1 MENKIPKPQIP
12 KSQLVKLV
20 LGISRALG
28 GLGLGFGIFLSACV
42 SPTATVTPSLAPVGI
57 TPTPTSVLANST
69 SVPTTPEPT
78 TQMLRLW
85 LPPQFAPDE
94 NTPGGQVLLAQLAA
108 FEKTSGWQVE
118 VRVKKTVGQGG
129 LLDALHTAL
138 QVAPST
144 SPDVIALD
152 SVMLAN
158 AESLQPLTPISQ
170 GDLVDFYPFALQSAR
185 IDNTLIALPFAA
197 DVLGFAYSTNPYPI
211 APQTWADL
219 KPENG
224 VAALPL
230 NDPTSLVTLQQYL
243 ALGGELTD
251 STGQITLDKIILT
264 QILTDYQTLQTVGVL
279 PAESI
284 DATSVEVSWITYREN
299 RAAAAV
305 TFFGSYLV
313 DRHRVAATTIA
324 PIPTRTGAKLTLAR
338 QWNYALVVT
347 DPSRQAIALELM
359 RWLTAPDNLG
369 PWTLAAAVLP
379 PRAQAL
385 NAWSEPGL
393 AAVADSLLSIAQP
406 EPSSTLLAKIGPAI
420 NTAVQ
425 SVLSGQATPEQAA
438 NTAAATVAG
447 R

>member
-1 MENKIPKPQIP
+1 MSNE
-12 KSQLVKLV
+12 VKLRLV
-20 LGISRALG
+20 ICHLSFVIL
-28 GLGLGFGIFLSACV
+28 LSACV

-152 SVMLAN
+152 SLMLAS
-158 AESLQPLTPISQ
+158 ETTTGSLQPLTQFSQ
-170 GDLVDFYPFALQSAR
+170 GDLVDFYSFALQSVR
-185 IDNTLIALPFAA
+185 FDNTLMALPFAA
-197 DVLGFAYSTNPYPI
+197 DVLGFAYSTNPYPF

-230 NDPTSLVTLQQYL
+230 NDTTGLVTVQQYL
-243 ALGGELTD
+243 ALGGELSD

-264 QILTDYQTLQTVGVL
+264 QVLTDYQTLQAVGLL
-279 PAESI
+279 PLESI
-284 DATSVEVSWITYREN
+284 NAASAEVSWMAYRES
-299 RAAAAV
+299 RAAVAV

-313 DRHRVAATTIA
+313 DRHRVAATAIA
-324 PIPTRTGAKLTLAR
+324 PIPTRTGATLTLAR
-338 QWNYALVVT
+338 QWNYALVTT
-347 DPSRQAIALELM
+347 DPARQAIALDLM